1 MDEPNAAVH
10 FPVEQS
16 RPIAVIT
23 GASSGIGLAI
33 AEELSVTHK
42 LVLIGRDGSKLED
55 IANRFEQ
62 AESIVLDVTGD
73 IDATALPMAERGV
86 DVLVHSAGMSLRGP
100 AATVTR
106 PQWRESF
113 ELNLFAVAELT
124 RLLLPALRRSSGTVV
139 VLNSGAGLFT
149 SQKNSIYCA
158 TKHALRAYADVLRE
172 EERANGVRVT
182 SIHPGYVDTAM
193 ARDIAAFEGGEYQPE
208 TYLRPS
214 SVAAAVRLA
223 VDASEE
229 AMIESLS
236 IRPRVPVKM

>member
-1 MDEPNAAVH
+1 MDEQNGAAV
-10 FPVEQS
+10 PGQS

-42 LVLIGRDGSKLED
+42 LVLIGRAGHKLED

-73 IDATALPMAERGV
+73 IDATALAMSERGV
-86 DVLVHSAGMSLRGP
+86 DVLVHSAGMSLRGK
-100 AATVTR
+100 ADSVTR
-106 PQWRESF
+106 PEWRESF

-139 VLNSGAGLFT
+139 FLNSGAGLFT

-172 EERANGVRVT
+172 EERVNGVRVT

-193 ARDIAAFEGGEYQPE
+193 ARSIASFEGAEHHPE

-223 VDASEE
+223 VNATEE

-236 IRPRVPVKM
+236 IRPRLPVKM